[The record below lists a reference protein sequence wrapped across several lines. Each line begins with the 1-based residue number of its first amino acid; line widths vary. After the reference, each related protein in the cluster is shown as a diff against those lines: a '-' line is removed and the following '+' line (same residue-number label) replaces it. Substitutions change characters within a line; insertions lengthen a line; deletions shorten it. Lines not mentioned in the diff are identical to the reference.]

1 MKREILIYFSTIKNM
16 NMYIEK
22 NKSNPDVIGELARV
36 CFLIIVE
43 AYISQDKEGIYSM
56 AD

>member
-1 MKREILIYFSTIKNM
+1 
-16 NMYIEK
+16 MYIEK

-43 AYISQDKEGIYSM
+43 AYIS
-56 AD
+56 

>member
-22 NKSNPDVIGELARV
+22 NKSNPDIIGELARV

-43 AYISQDKEGIYSM
+43 AYIS
-56 AD
+56 